1 MKKNIVPIIS
11 VVCAVLVVIVTI
23 AMWAYT
29 KVDSEHEVVD
39 TLPPSEELP
48 NVETSVGDA
57 LVESIDH
64 IDIDG
69 YKVKDTDGDG
79 YVTKIDAQLDNEVPK
94 KKDNADWTPI
104 EFVEVELD
112 DYAWFDWVDY
122 NSYGQMETLWAI
134 AVAVDDYFEGNVDRT
149 WSFDDAVDLSET
161 YNGALRAELHSDG
174 MMMEVYVDLF
184 NGRYM
189 ILF

>member
-11 VVCAVLVVIVTI
+11 IVCAVLVVIVTVI
-23 AMWAYT
+23 MWIYS
-29 KVDSEHEVVD
+29 KSVVD
-39 TLPPSEELP
+39 QTEVDWVQPSEETP
-48 NVETSVGDA
+48 DMEQPVGDA

-79 YVTKIDAQLDNEVPK
+79 YVTKIDAQLDGDIPK
-94 KKDNADWTPI
+94 KKDNAAWTPI
-104 EFVEVELD
+104 DFVEVDLE
-112 DYAWFDWVDY
+112 DYEWFDWVDY
-122 NSYGQMETLWAI
+122 GSYGQMETLWAI
-134 AVAVDDYFEGNVDRT
+134 AVAVDDYYAGNVDKT

-161 YNGALRAELHSDG
+161 YNGALRAELHCGD

>member
-11 VVCAVLVVIVTI
+11 IVCAVLVVIVTVI
-23 AMWAYT
+23 MWIYS
-29 KVDSEHEVVD
+29 KSDVDQTEVDWVQ
-39 TLPPSEELP
+39 PSEETP
-48 NVETSVGDA
+48 DMEQPVGDA

-79 YVTKIDAQLDNEVPK
+79 YVTKIDAQLDGDIPK
-94 KKDNADWTPI
+94 KKDNAAWTPI
-104 EFVEVELD
+104 DFVEVDLE

-122 NSYGQMETLWAI
+122 GSYGQMETLWAI
-134 AVAVDDYFEGNVDRT
+134 AVAVDDYYDGNVDKT

-174 MMMEVYVDLF
+174 LMMEVYVDLF

>member
-11 VVCAVLVVIVTI
+11 IVCAVLVVIVTVI
-23 AMWAYT
+23 MWVYSKADADQT
-29 KVDSEHEVVD
+29 DVDWVQ
-39 TLPPSEELP
+39 PGEETHD
-48 NVETSVGDA
+48 VEQSVGDA

-69 YKVKDTDGDG
+69 YKVKDADGDG
-79 YVTKIDAQLDNEVPK
+79 YVTKIDAQLDGDIPK
-94 KKDNADWTPI
+94 KKDNAAWTPI
-104 EFVEVELD
+104 DFVEVDLE
-112 DYAWFDWVDY
+112 DYGWFDWVDY
-122 NSYGQMETLWAI
+122 GSYGQMETLWAI
-134 AVAVDDYFEGNVDRT
+134 AVAVDDYYDGNVDKT

>member
-11 VVCAVLVVIVTI
+11 IVCAVLVVIVTVI
-23 AMWAYT
+23 MWVYSKADADQT
-29 KVDSEHEVVD
+29 DVDWVQ
-39 TLPPSEELP
+39 PGEETHD
-48 NVETSVGDA
+48 VEQSVGDA

-69 YKVKDTDGDG
+69 YKVKDADGDG
-79 YVTKIDAQLDNEVPK
+79 YVTKIDAQLDGDIPK
-94 KKDNADWTPI
+94 KKDNAAWTPI
-104 EFVEVELD
+104 DFVEVDLE
-112 DYAWFDWVDY
+112 DYGWFDWVDY
-122 NSYGQMETLWAI
+122 GSYGQMETLWAI
-134 AVAVDDYFEGNVDRT
+134 AVAVNDYYDGNVDKT

>member
-11 VVCAVLVVIVTI
+11 IVCAVLVVIVTVI
-23 AMWAYT
+23 MWIYS
-29 KVDSEHEVVD
+29 KSDVDQTEVDWVQ
-39 TLPPSEELP
+39 PSEETP
-48 NVETSVGDA
+48 DMEQPVGDA

-79 YVTKIDAQLDNEVPK
+79 YVTKIDAQLDGDIPK
-94 KKDNADWTPI
+94 KKDNAAWTPI
-104 EFVEVELD
+104 DFVEVDLE
-112 DYAWFDWVDY
+112 DYEWFDWVDY
-122 NSYGQMETLWAI
+122 GSYGQMETLWAI
-134 AVAVDDYFEGNVDRT
+134 AVAVDDYYDGNVDKT

-161 YNGALRAELHSDG
+161 YNGAFRAELHSDG
-174 MMMEVYVDLF
+174 LMMEVYVDLF

>member
-11 VVCAVLVVIVTI
+11 IVCAVLVVIVTVI
-23 AMWAYT
+23 MWVYSKAD
-29 KVDSEHEVVD
+29 VDQTDVD
-39 TLPPSEELP
+39 WVQPGEETHD
-48 NVETSVGDA
+48 VEQSVGDA

-69 YKVKDTDGDG
+69 YKVKDADGDG
-79 YVTKIDAQLDNEVPK
+79 YVTKIDAQLDGDIPK
-94 KKDNADWTPI
+94 KKDNAAWTPI
-104 EFVEVELD
+104 DFVEVDLE
-112 DYAWFDWVDY
+112 DYGWFDWVDY
-122 NSYGQMETLWAI
+122 GSYGQMETLWAI
-134 AVAVDDYFEGNVDRT
+134 AVAVDDYYDGNVDKT

>member
-11 VVCAVLVVIVTI
+11 IVCAVLVVIVTVI
-23 AMWAYT
+23 MWVYSKAD
-29 KVDSEHEVVD
+29 VDQTEVDWVQ
-39 TLPPSEELP
+39 PGEETHD
-48 NVETSVGDA
+48 VEQSVGDA

-69 YKVKDTDGDG
+69 YKVKDADGDG
-79 YVTKIDAQLDNEVPK
+79 YVTKIDAQLDGDIPK
-94 KKDNADWTPI
+94 KKDNAAWTPI
-104 EFVEVELD
+104 DFVEVDLE
-112 DYAWFDWVDY
+112 DYGWFDWVDY
-122 NSYGQMETLWAI
+122 GSYGQMETLWAI
-134 AVAVDDYFEGNVDRT
+134 AVAVDDYYDGNVDKT
-149 WSFDDAVDLSET
+149 WSFNDAVDLSET

>member
-11 VVCAVLVVIVTI
+11 IVCAVLVVIVTVI
-23 AMWAYT
+23 MWIYS
-29 KVDSEHEVVD
+29 KSDVDQTEVDWVQ
-39 TLPPSEELP
+39 PSA
-48 NVETSVGDA
+48 ETPDMEQPVGDA

-79 YVTKIDAQLDNEVPK
+79 YVTKIDAQLDGDIPK
-94 KKDNADWTPI
+94 KKDNAAWTPI
-104 EFVEVELD
+104 DFVEVDLE
-112 DYAWFDWVDY
+112 DYEWFDWVDY
-122 NSYGQMETLWAI
+122 GSYGQMETLWAI
-134 AVAVDDYFEGNVDRT
+134 AVAVDDYYDGNVDKT

-174 MMMEVYVDLF
+174 LMMEVYVDLF

>member
-11 VVCAVLVVIVTI
+11 IVCAVLVVIVTVI
-23 AMWAYT
+23 MWVYSKAD
-29 KVDSEHEVVD
+29 VDQTEVDLVQ
-39 TLPPSEELP
+39 PSEETP
-48 NVETSVGDA
+48 AVEQPVGDA

-69 YKVKDTDGDG
+69 YKVKDADGDG
-79 YVTKIDAQLDNEVPK
+79 YVTKIDAQLDGDIPK
-94 KKDNADWTPI
+94 KKDNAAWTPI
-104 EFVEVELD
+104 DFVEVDLE
-112 DYAWFDWVDY
+112 DYEWFDWVDY
-122 NSYGQMETLWAI
+122 GSYGQMETLWAI
-134 AVAVDDYFEGNVDRT
+134 AVAVDDYYDSNVDKT

-174 MMMEVYVDLF
+174 LMMEVYVDLF

-189 ILF
+189 VLF

>member
-11 VVCAVLVVIVTI
+11 IVCAVLVVIVTVI
-23 AMWAYT
+23 MWIYS
-29 KVDSEHEVVD
+29 KSDVDQTEVDWVQ
-39 TLPPSEELP
+39 PSEETP
-48 NVETSVGDA
+48 DMEQPVGDA

-79 YVTKIDAQLDNEVPK
+79 YVTKIDAQLDGDIPK
-94 KKDNADWTPI
+94 KKDNAAWTPI
-104 EFVEVELD
+104 DFVEVDLE
-112 DYAWFDWVDY
+112 DYEWFDWVDHG
-122 NSYGQMETLWAI
+122 SYGQMETLWAI
-134 AVAVDDYFEGNVDRT
+134 AVAVDDYYDGNVDKT

-174 MMMEVYVDLF
+174 LMMEVYVDLF